1 MGGNV
6 HEGDGVIELQ
16 MVRRMIK
23 RGLLLAPFLVLA
35 LGVWEGYDYAI
46 SGGVGIAMT
55 IGNLWL
61 SAVIIGGVAE
71 RSPQLLMPAALLTFA
86 LGLALLVL
94 VAVGLRELDF
104 IYFPVTGF
112 VLIGA
117 HLGLVLWEASGAYD
131 HTSVERT
138 PANVRS

>member
-1 MGGNV
+1 M
-6 HEGDGVIELQ
+6 IELG

-23 RGLLLAPFLVLA
+23 RGLSLAPLLIAVLW
-35 LGVWEGYDYAI
+35 LWGGSDYGI
-46 SGGVGIAMT
+46 SGAVGVLMT

-61 SAVIIGGVAE
+61 SAAIIGGVAE
-71 RSPQLLMPAALLTFA
+71 RSPQLLMPAALITFA

-94 VAVGLRELDF
+94 VALGLRELDF

-117 HLGLVLWEASGAYD
+117 HLGLVLWEAAGAYD
-131 HTSVERT
+131 HATLDRT
-138 PANVRS
+138 TANVRS